1 MGETVMTDL
10 KLRSLRVVRRFLADQ
25 EGATAIEYAMIAAGV
40 GVTVASTVWGVGSVL
55 KANWYDK
62 LANLF

>member
-1 MGETVMTDL
+1 MTDL

>member
-1 MGETVMTDL
+1 MTDL
-10 KLRSLRVVRRFLADQ
+10 KSRSLRVLRRFLAGQ

-40 GVTVASTVWGVGSVL
+40 GATVASTVWGVGSVL
-55 KANWYDK
+55 RTNWYDK

>member
-1 MGETVMTDL
+1 MMGRAIL
-10 KLRSLRVVRRFLADQ
+10 RRFIEDDR
-25 EGATAIEYAMIAAGV
+25 GATAIEYAMIAAGV

>member
-1 MGETVMTDL
+1 MTGCSGL
-10 KLRSLRVVRRFLADQ
+10 AAVRVARRLLRDER
-25 EGATAIEYAMIAAGV
+25 GATAIEYAMIAAGV
-40 GVTVASTVWGVGSVL
+40 GATVASTVWGVGSVL